1 MDTRLIERRSRHQAM
16 GATWRQALTVLNIGW
31 DLALPIFGGILL
43 GHHLDRQWESGY
55 TYTIGLL
62 VLGLSVGIY
71 NLARTLQ
78 RELRRHQI
86 SSARHSSRG
95 FTTVCQVQ
103 DRVHGEKKNVNH
115 L

>member
-1 MDTRLIERRSRHQAM
+1 M